1 MFPEASADFAP
12 FMFALSVIAI
22 IYTSLVALVQED
34 MKKLIAYSSVAH
46 MGFVTMGI
54 FAATSQ
60 GVAGGI
66 FQMVSHGVVSAAL
79 FLCVGVV
86 YDRMHSR
93 EISTYGGLV
102 NRMPVYAAVFLLFTL
117 ANVGLPGTSGFVG
130 EFLTLLG
137 TFRVNITVAMLATLG
152 VILSA
157 CYALWL
163 YRKVIFGKLEKPS
176 LAAITDMSWRE
187 IAIFVPLIVLTL
199 WLGFYPKP
207 VLDMSAASVTALL
220 DNYQHALGA
229 AKSAAL
235 VK

>member
-1 MFPEASADFAP
+1 
-12 FMFALSVIAI
+12 
-22 IYTSLVALVQED
+22 
-34 MKKLIAYSSVAH
+34 

-93 EISTYGGLV
+93 EIATYGGLV
-102 NRMPVYAAVFLLFTL
+102 NRMPVYAVVFLIFTL

-137 TFRVNITVAMLATLG
+137 TFRVNVVVATLATLG

-163 YRKVIFGKLEKPS
+163 YRKVVFGKLEKPS
-176 LAAITDMSWRE
+176 LAHITDMGWRE
-187 IAIFVPLIVLTL
+187 TAIFVPLIVMTL
-199 WLGFYPKP
+199 LLGFYPKP
-207 VLDMSAASVTALL
+207 VLDMSSASVTALL
-220 DNYQHALGA
+220 DNYQRALGPPKA
-229 AKSAAL
+229 AAL
-235 VK
+235 GEVRPGQ